1 MRQLILQCI
10 LLCICSSCT
19 SDNIQPSSK
28 TDLEKFQGTW
38 IFVSDVIDG
47 RETDI
52 KDLANI
58 QVIVTGVTYNITE
71 DGVIITRA
79 TSKIDP
85 SQQPKTFDVEFTEGS
100 AIVIT
105 SHGIY
110 RFQ

>member
-19 SDNIQPSSK
+19 SDNIQPSRK

-58 QVIVTGVTYNITE
+58 QVIVTGETYIITE
-71 DGVIITRA
+71 DGVIQ
-79 TSKIDP
+79 SDFGCNP
-85 SQQPKTFDVEFTEGS
+85 G
-100 AIVIT
+100 AILIAN
-105 SHGIY
+105 
-110 RFQ
+110 

>member
-58 QVIVTGVTYNITE
+58 KSYSSSCLHSVFACYYVHTVHKKLQKMSILS
-71 DGVIITRA
+71 IISMLWYPICTA
-79 TSKIDP
+79 TAP
-85 SQQPKTFDVEFTEGS
+85 EKTIPAF
-100 AIVIT
+100 
-105 SHGIY
+105 
-110 RFQ
+110 